1 MTYEMIKKNFE
12 RGLWNEQMVK
22 LAVQKGVITEQ
33 QYKEITHK
41 TEDTVTCMQNTLNAI
56 TKTVIPNTAI
66 CPGWGNVTI
75 TPATTT
81 TTTPAA

>member
-22 LAVQKGVITEQ
+22 LAVKKGVITEQ

-41 TEDTVTCMQNTLNAI
+41 TGTL
-56 TKTVIPNTAI
+56 
-66 CPGWGNVTI
+66 
-75 TPATTT
+75 
-81 TTTPAA
+81 